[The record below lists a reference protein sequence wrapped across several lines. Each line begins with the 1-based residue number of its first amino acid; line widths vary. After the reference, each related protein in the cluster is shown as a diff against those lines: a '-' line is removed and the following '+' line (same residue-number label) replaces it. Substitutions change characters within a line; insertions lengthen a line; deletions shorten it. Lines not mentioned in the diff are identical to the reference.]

1 MNIIT
6 SLSLHIV
13 RMIFRSETDLINIAT
28 HLVVVV
34 VVVVGAT
41 FFKKA

>member
-1 MNIIT
+1 
-6 SLSLHIV
+6 
-13 RMIFRSETDLINIAT
+13 MIFRSETDLINIAT

-34 VVVVGAT
+34 VVVGAT